1 MAKTGASKANALTL
15 REISDRLA
23 VSVKKQGKKITSET
37 AKLCYLAFVE
47 LMADEI
53 KHNGKFS
60 ITNIGSFETEM
71 RGSYTRNSFN
81 VQTREYTLETV
92 PEVVMVRFRPSPYI
106 KGYINNKEVPL
117 SMGRRNREVEKE
129 IKRGSTRKELLE
141 KEMKAKKRQKYE
153 KLIQPTEIEVD
164 D

>member
-23 VSVKKQGKKITSET
+23 VSGVIFFPCFFTET

-141 KEMKAKKRQKYE
+141 KEMKSKKRQKYE
-153 KLIQPTEIEVD
+153 KLIQPTEVEVD